1 MMKQKEGFVLREIC
15 GEKAVIAE
23 GLKVV
28 DFGKMVTMNETA
40 AWLWEKCTELGDFT
54 AEQLAEAICEEYRVE
69 PSKALTDVNRIL
81 DEWKELGLIL

>member
-1 MMKQKEGFVLREIC
+1 MKQKEGFVLRDIC

-28 DFGKMVTMNETA
+28 DFGKMVTMNDTA

-54 AEQLAEAICEEYRVE
+54 AEQLAEAICQVYNVE
-69 PSKALTDVNRIL
+69 PQKALADVNSIL

>member
-1 MMKQKEGFVLREIC
+1 MLREIC

>member
-1 MMKQKEGFVLREIC
+1 MKQKEGFVLREIC

-54 AEQLAEAICEEYRVE
+54 SEQLAEAICEEYRVE